1 MLPVDARDELKLP
14 GHTSRFMDGR
24 FPDYMRRLC
33 DFRQMD
39 FEATFDQMLT
49 LLSFEPSKVYVSFYY
64 RKQTKNQWAR
74 DDPAFMV
81 VEAAFVAVSL
91 AMNLTCHVWN
101 KFTRSKLFLNLRLHG
116 VFYLSFPHRIHLD
129 SIRLIYSLS
138 SSSNCSRNCHMKDY
152 FWKRKSG
159 KVFCINI
166 SQLFILI
173 RRLMYPL
180 FLSYLFPDCSFGLCS
195 SISTSELLG
204 IFMGGSLF
212 CYIWLVP
219 SGNCSRINMQV
230 TNWHVL
236 CLPPLSQ
243 SLHLD
248 FNSPEIINQFHR
260 NSFIQIFHN
269 FSDNFVFN
277 LLSAYASICIHPL
290 LV

>member
-101 KFTRSKLFLNLRLHG
+101 KFIRSKLFLNLRLHG
-116 VFYLSFPHRIHLD
+116 VFIFPF
-129 SIRLIYSLS
+129 LI
-138 SSSNCSRNCHMKDY
+138 
-152 FWKRKSG
+152 
-159 KVFCINI
+159 
-166 SQLFILI
+166 
-173 RRLMYPL
+173 
-180 FLSYLFPDCSFGLCS
+180 
-195 SISTSELLG
+195 E
-204 IFMGGSLF
+204 
-212 CYIWLVP
+212 YI
-219 SGNCSRINMQV
+219 
-230 TNWHVL
+230 
-236 CLPPLSQ
+236 
-243 SLHLD
+243 
-248 FNSPEIINQFHR
+248 
-260 NSFIQIFHN
+260 
-269 FSDNFVFN
+269 
-277 LLSAYASICIHPL
+277 
-290 LV
+290 